1 MSLTAQKPVGGLAVD
16 KCPLPRVPHLLVRSS
31 WQTVNIGDISHTPG
45 LLRLLET
52 HLPAARITLL
62 ARNLGHGVSAVLR
75 HHFPRVEII
84 EEPETPDGLPA
95 TAAGQHAWAAADMFI
110 HGSGPYVVARAE
122 LSAWA
127 ATGRPYGIYGV
138 SLEEFDP
145 DLIAL
150 LSGADFVF
158 CRDTTT
164 LRAVRAAG
172 VRMNP
177 SSCLGFAPDA
187 AFAATDADERAADA
201 FLAAHR
207 LEPGKFICVV
217 PRLRYTPYHRIHDR
231 PPTPREMERAEISET
246 YRERDHDT
254 LRTIVSR
261 WVRDTGLKVLACPEM
276 TYQVDLARTELV
288 EPLAPAIRSHV
299 VWRDTYW
306 RNDEAAGIYARAF
319 AVVSVE
325 MHSPILAFAAGT
337 PAIHLR
343 QPSDTV
349 KGQMWRD
356 IGLPEWIFEIDDT
369 DGHDIADLLLQ
380 MHHHP
385 DRIAAKLSSA
395 RAHVARLQAQSM
407 EIVRHYCEAFS
418 SAAR

>member
-1 MSLTAQKPVGGLAVD
+1 MPLTIQEPAVGAAVG
-16 KCPLPRVPHLLVRSS
+16 KRASPRSPRLLVRSS

-52 HLPAARITLL
+52 HLPGARISLL
-62 ARNLGHGVSAVLR
+62 ARNLGHGVDGVLR
-75 HHFPRVEII
+75 RRFPRVEII

-95 TAAGQHAWAAADMFI
+95 TAEGRRAWDGADVFI

-145 DLIAL
+145 ALVAL

-158 CRDTTT
+158 CRDTAT

-172 VRMNP
+172 VRMKP
-177 SSCLGFAPDA
+177 SACLGFAPDA

-201 FLAAHR
+201 FLAAR
-207 LEPGKFICVV
+207 GLEAGGFICVV

-231 PPTPREMERAEISET
+231 PPTPRERERAAVSET
-246 YRERDHDT
+246 FRERDHAT
-254 LRTIVSR
+254 LRTVVSR

-288 EPLAPAIRSHV
+288 EPLPPPIRPHV

-306 RNDEAAGIYARAF
+306 RNDEAAGVYARAF
-319 AVVSVE
+319 AVVSIE

-343 QPSDTV
+343 QPSDTA

-369 DGHDIADLLLQ
+369 DGHDVADLLLQ
-380 MHHHP
+380 MHRHP
-385 DRIAAKLSSA
+385 DRAAARLASA

-407 EIVRHYCEAFS
+407 EIVRHCCGALS
-418 SAAR
+418 PDAR